1 MPVSNKATAHRTF
14 KPIWFLPTYKA
25 KRKNQKSLN
34 FNQRTR
40 KKINMD
46 YLTYSERLNYLLEMI
61 EKGQL
66 LSLKQASEK
75 FGCSES
81 TIKRMLKTIR
91 EQGHHI
97 KYCKIAKK
105 YFIEI

>member
-1 MPVSNKATAHRTF
+1 
-14 KPIWFLPTYKA
+14 
-25 KRKNQKSLN
+25 
-34 FNQRTR
+34 
-40 KKINMD
+40 MD

-81 TIKRMLKTIR
+81 TIKRMLQTIR
-91 EQGHHI
+91 KQGHHI
-97 KYCKIAKK
+97 
-105 YFIEI
+105 